1 MYKELLG
8 KKIKLFTLSSNRE
21 LAEEIAESL
30 GIELAECEVKRFAD
44 GEVNVSIKETVR
56 GHHVFVVQPT
66 TNPVNEHLME
76 LLIMCDALKRASA
89 STINLIIPYY
99 GYCRQDRK
107 SRSREPI
114 TAKLVAD
121 LIQTAGAT
129 RVIAMD
135 LHAPQIQ
142 GFFDIPIDNFLGLPI
157 LVNYLI
163 DKKFE
168 DVVVVS
174 PDHGGAVRARE
185 FAKVLGTSI
194 AIIDKRRP
202 EPNKAE
208 VMNIIGDIANK
219 TCIIVDDICDTA
231 GTLAAAANALMEKG
245 AKEVYAAC
253 THGLLSKNAVER
265 IANSA
270 IKEMIITNTVRL
282 PEEKRH
288 PKITQLPVGH
298 LLGHGILKILSDEPL
313 SGLFTYSYDQ
323 SKRELL

>member
-1 MYKELLG
+1 MAELLG

>member
-1 MYKELLG
+1 MPELLG

-21 LAEEIAESL
+21 LAQEIADSIGVEL
-30 GIELAECEVKRFAD
+30 GECEVKRFMD
-44 GEVNVSIKETVR
+44 GEINVSIKETVR

-89 STINLIIPYY
+89 QSINLIIPYY

-121 LIQTAGAT
+121 LLQSAGAS

-142 GFFDIPIDNFLGLPI
+142 GFFNIPIDNFLGLPI

-163 DKKFE
+163 DKKLE

-185 FAKVLGTSI
+185 FGKVLEAPI

-208 VMNIIGDIANK
+208 VMNIIGDIKNK

-231 GTLAAAANALMEKG
+231 GTLAAAAKALIANG

-253 THGLLSKNAVER
+253 THGLLSGPAVSR
-265 IANSA
+265 IADSP

-288 PKITQLPVGH
+288 EKIVQLSVGT

-313 SGLFTYSYDQ
+313 SGLFTYNYDKE
-323 SKRELL
+323 KRELL